1 MKVTYLPRLNQE
13 TMSRSVSVRS
23 RCVAYI
29 IWSYAVI
36 ARAQQCTQGLHGGY
50 PTLAQDLLVSYMP
63 LAIISGAKFFELK
76 GLVRTLWAVRT
87 GGTPS

>member
-1 MKVTYLPRLNQE
+1 MSSRL
-13 TMSRSVSVRS
+13 RVSVRS
-23 RCVAYI
+23 RCVTYI

-36 ARAQQCTQGLHGGY
+36 ARAQQCTQGLHGGSKH
-50 PTLAQDLLVSYMP
+50 AQDFLVSYMP

-76 GLVRTLWAVRT
+76 GLVRAVWAVRT